1 MNTWQ
6 KNCYKSWQ
14 RLRLKLDWNFIYWY
28 SLFILISLIFAYA
41 NLNSVSISGY
51 FLLWLCFFGVIGTTE
66 EGDRL
71 YG

>member
-1 MNTWQ
+1 MKNTWQ

-14 RLRLKLDWNFIYWY
+14 RLKLDWNFLYWY
-28 SLFILISLIFAYA
+28 SLFILISLIFAYT

-51 FLLWLCFFGVIGTTE
+51 FLLWLCFFGIIGTTE

>member
-1 MNTWQ
+1 MMNTWK

-14 RLRLKLDWNFIYWY
+14 RLNWDFIYWY
-28 SLFILISLIFAYA
+28 SLFILISLIFAYT

-51 FLLWLCFFGVIGTTE
+51 FLLWLCFFGITGTTA
-66 EGDRL
+66 EGERL